1 MEYSLS
7 QKRNINFLVLI
18 VPFLLGLGVDLY
30 VPSLPAIT
38 NYFNTQASFV
48 QLTVSLYM
56 LGYGIGQTV
65 LGVLS
70 DSFGRRRV
78 LLSSALFF
86 TLVSFWAVLSPNVF
100 MLHVCRFLQG
110 ISVAGLAVVA
120 RAIVVDVFSGDEL
133 TNATNSLTLSWSLGP
148 IIAPFIGGYLQHY
161 FDWQA
166 SFYLFGLY
174 GLFIF
179 TYAFIKLPETNLHLS
194 VLSFSKIFHSISI
207 ICIHPTFMLLTTV
220 AGFCYAIV
228 VLFNIVGP
236 FLIQIVLNY
245 SVIAYGNIALV
256 LGCAYF
262 LGALSNRFAINYFH
276 TKSLLLFG
284 LISSLTS
291 GVLMIFLG
299 IMFTINLFIVL
310 IPTFLIFFFIGFIVP
325 NALVQTMTL
334 FSKAAGTASSVFGTV
349 TGIIVFIVT
358 IFGSVLKTESQI
370 PLSLTYLV
378 LLMLAMILILLA
390 RKSEGA
396 N

>member
-1 MEYSLS
+1 MEYSLL
-7 QKRNINFLVLI
+7 QKRNINFLVFI
-18 VPFLLGLGVDLY
+18 IPFLLGLGVDLY

-38 NYFNTQASFV
+38 NYFHTQASFV

-56 LGYGIGQTV
+56 LGYGIGQTI

-86 TLVSFWAVLSPNVF
+86 TLVSFLAVLSSHVF
-100 MLHVCRFLQG
+100 MLEVCRFLQG

-120 RAIVVDVFSGDEL
+120 RAIIVDVFSGKEL
-133 TNATNSLTLSWSLGP
+133 AETTNLFTLSWSLGP

-179 TYAFIKLPETNLHLS
+179 IYAFIKLPETNLHLS
-194 VLSFSKIFHSISI
+194 ALSFSKIYSSIRI
-207 ICIHPTFMLLTTV
+207 IGTHPTFILLTTV
-220 AGFCYAIV
+220 SGFCYAIV
-228 VLFNIVGP
+228 VLFNLVGP

-262 LGALSNRFAINYFH
+262 LGALSNRFAANYFPS
-276 TKSLLLFG
+276 KSLLLFG
-284 LISSLTS
+284 LISSLMS
-291 GVLMIFLG
+291 GVGMILVG
-299 IMFTINLFIVL
+299 IMFTIDLFVVL
-310 IPTFLIFFFIGFIVP
+310 IPIFFIFFFIGFIVP

-334 FSKAAGTASSVFGTV
+334 FSKTAGTASSVFGTV

-358 IFGSVLKTESQI
+358 IFGSGLETESQI

-378 LLMLAMILILLA
+378 LLILAMILLLLA
-390 RKSEGA
+390 RKSESA
-396 N
+396 